1 MPAGWMKWACSR
13 VGVSEQCH
21 MSDSSARWFY
31 SAHKKG
37 RGSRYTGLGRASPS
51 QRGLCSP
58 GRHTPAASSSTTME
72 TLKTLLV
79 LSALFFLPAE
89 AQGRRLKP
97 WLIGL
102 AAVVGFL
109 FIVFVLLLV
118 NHVWCSKR
126 RDVEEEAMF
135 GMERRAVQ
143 DTGLRRE
150 SKKEKTEEE
159 KEKKRAMK
167 EGESN
172 VGLELE
178 EKEEPGDQEKAKGTC
193 M

>member
-1 MPAGWMKWACSR
+1 MPA
-13 VGVSEQCH
+13 
-21 MSDSSARWFY
+21 RWGE
-31 SAHKKG
+31 G
-37 RGSRYTGLGRASPS
+37 RAPAPDPPVPYQGLGRASPS

-126 RDVEEEAMF
+126 RDAEEEAMF

-143 DTGLRRE
+143 DTDLRRE

-167 EGESN
+167 EGERN
-172 VGLELE
+172 LGLKLE